1 MSDVILG
8 AGDITMTTA
17 DKVSPIVKI
26 IFLGG
31 LMVTKFHNFR

>member
-1 MSDVILG
+1 MSGVILG

-17 DKVSPIVKI
+17 DKVSPVVKI

-31 LMVTKFHNFR
+31 LMATKFGKFR